1 MITVLKVEGM
11 VCNHCA
17 GIVKG
22 ELMEHSGVKDVLVD
36 ITAKEGKIEHDEKA
50 NIKKPKDAIEDLG
63 YEVV

>member
-1 MITVLKVEGM
+1 M

-36 ITAKEGKIEHDEKA
+36 ITAKEVRIEHDENA
-50 NIKKPKDAIEDLG
+50 NIQELKDAIEDLG

>member
-1 MITVLKVEGM
+1 MVTVLKVEGM

-22 ELMEHSGVKDVLVD
+22 ELMEHAGVQDVLADV
-36 ITAKEGKIEHDEKA
+36 TAKEVRIQHDENT
-50 NIKKPKDAIEDLG
+50 NIQELKDAIEDLG

>member
-36 ITAKEGKIEHDEKA
+36 ITAKEVRIEHDENA
-50 NIKKPKDAIEDLG
+50 NIQELKDAIEDLG